1 MKMNLKIPLGY
12 EVIEKEEL
20 IELKNV
26 VEVFKNKG
34 ENYISQIKKIGE
46 NALVTRHRI
55 RCPHCEEL
63 AGIYLPEIYED
74 VNNEPLRSEK
84 EVEEW
89 LNSEKNL
96 FTENAVMMSVSK
108 LLKYSDEYL
117 CEKCGFVSKK
127 NEDFC
132 ELFIE
137 TIDKELLVKREL
149 KNLGEIAD
157 INWNVGELLVT
168 FPMSEQLVFDFE
180 SGKVRIELIS
190 DKKVVSRVVTNNE
203 LKLDGHLLIDLISK
217 NEKLKRVLV
226 KNFEEISGYKIS
238 FELNELDFQMFVN
251 LTFYNGFPKDFYDA
265 IPFKS
270 NKNVLD
276 ESFEELAEQLRNP
289 LMAMNLLEKSTLPAC
304 KSIKKLFATRSG
316 LFFYINECEQLD
328 DFFKDVNVL
337 RNVLSDEYVFSELV
351 DVHYHNCQP
360 FFYDFGSVA
369 DKKMLVR
376 VSKILGFLISYAIK
390 YSSLS
395 EYAKNSERE
404 KWSSAAEIAEEILN
418 SKFIE
423 PAISMP
429 MHPVPTNAKIETIGR
444 YTFRWLRTKNEYTK
458 AGKELENC
466 LTMWYPSG
474 NPVVTVLVDE
484 RMIASIEIEGENVI
498 QARLKNNN
506 SISVNS
512 DLYKTICKWC
522 GMQQINIT
530 NDAIEGR
537 FFPAFD

>member
-1 MKMNLKIPLGY
+1 MIMSLKIPLGY
-12 EVIEKEEL
+12 KVIENEEL
-20 IELKNV
+20 IELKKV

-55 RCPHCEEL
+55 RCPHCENL
-63 AGIYLPEIYED
+63 SGIYLPEIYED

-89 LNSEKNL
+89 LSSENNL

-117 CEKCGFVSKK
+117 CEKCGLVSKK

-137 TIDKELLVKREL
+137 IIDKELIVKREL
-149 KNLGEIAD
+149 KTLGEIAD

-217 NEKLKRVLV
+217 NENLKRVLV
-226 KNFEEISGYKIS
+226 KNFEEISGYKIP

-316 LFFYINECEQLD
+316 LFFYIKECEQLYA
-328 DFFKDVNVL
+328 FFKDVNVL
-337 RNVLSDEYVFSELV
+337 RNILSDECVFSELV
-351 DVHYHNCQP
+351 DIHYHNCQP
-360 FFYDFGSVA
+360 FFDDFGSVA

-395 EYAKNSERE
+395 EYAKNSEKE
-404 KWSSAAEIAEEILN
+404 KWSSAAEIAEEIFN
-418 SKFIE
+418 SKFSE
-423 PAISMP
+423 PGFSVP
-429 MHPVPTNAKIETIGR
+429 MHPVPANAKIETIGR
-444 YTFRWLRTKNEYTK
+444 YTFKWLRTKNEYTK

-474 NPVVTVLVDE
+474 NPVVTVLMDE